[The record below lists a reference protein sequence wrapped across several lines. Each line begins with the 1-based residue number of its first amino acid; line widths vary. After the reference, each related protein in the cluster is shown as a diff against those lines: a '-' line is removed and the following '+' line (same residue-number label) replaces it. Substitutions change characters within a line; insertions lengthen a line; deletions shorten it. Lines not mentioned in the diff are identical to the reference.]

1 MQYTAQKHYDVC
13 KNSKLLLGEEF
24 DKVKLEVPV
33 PSPATQGS
41 RGHRDQCYLWSW
53 WAAKSD

>member
-41 RGHRDQCYLWSW
+41 RGRRDQWLLMELVGG
-53 WAAKSD
+53 